1 MAAGTSTRTKRH
13 TTTYPAFSEIGRR
26 RTHHDQQNLFCSR
39 HILPALQELIENA
52 VGPLNGVDSVKVAID
67 ERTVA
72 IDYDGT
78 DGTFEVIV
86 TGIEEQGYEVA
97 G

>member
-1 MAAGTSTRTKRH
+1 MTSKT
-13 TTTYPAFSEIGRR
+13 FSVPDISCQ
-26 RTHHDQQNLFCSR
+26 HCKDS
-39 HILPALQELIENA
+39 IEDA
-52 VGPLNGVDSVKVAID
+52 VGPLNGVDSVEVAID
-67 ERTVA
+67 DRTVA

-86 TGIEEQGYEVA
+86 AAIEEQGYEVA

>member
-1 MAAGTSTRTKRH
+1 MTSKT
-13 TTTYPAFSEIGRR
+13 FSVPDISCQ
-26 RTHHDQQNLFCSR
+26 HCKDS
-39 HILPALQELIENA
+39 IEDA
-52 VGPLNGVDSVKVAID
+52 VGPLNGVDSVEVAID
-67 ERTVA
+67 DRTVA

-86 TGIEEQGYEVA
+86 SAIEEQGYEVA

>member
-1 MAAGTSTRTKRH
+1 MTSKT
-13 TTTYPAFSEIGRR
+13 FSVPDISCQ
-26 RTHHDQQNLFCSR
+26 HCKNS
-39 HILPALQELIENA
+39 IEDA
-52 VGPLNGVDSVKVAID
+52 VGPLNGVDSVEVAID

-78 DGTFEVIV
+78 DDTFEVIV
-86 TGIEEQGYEVA
+86 AAIEEQGYEVA